1 MRCRLPAYRSWGE
14 GGAITQAVT
23 THWEEYVA
31 GSVASHR
38 VRETLIV
45 IVSVTISEEDLW
57 QQYHYC
63 GETEEVEEPYEIT
76 PGSKRP

>member
-1 MRCRLPAYRSWGE
+1 M
-14 GGAITQAVT
+14 
-23 THWEEYVA
+23 A

-45 IVSVTISEEDLW
+45 IVSVTISEEDQW

-63 GETEEVEEPYEIT
+63 GETEEVEEPHEIT